1 MEYEKKD
8 IKKAPKVKKGVYK
21 VEGGYAFWDKKND
34 VEYTFEKDVIVIRK
48 KIVNQFL
55 KIIRVNI
62 KALTN

>member
-34 VEYTFEKDVIVIRK
+34 VEYTF
-48 KIVNQFL
+48 
-55 KIIRVNI
+55 
-62 KALTN
+62 